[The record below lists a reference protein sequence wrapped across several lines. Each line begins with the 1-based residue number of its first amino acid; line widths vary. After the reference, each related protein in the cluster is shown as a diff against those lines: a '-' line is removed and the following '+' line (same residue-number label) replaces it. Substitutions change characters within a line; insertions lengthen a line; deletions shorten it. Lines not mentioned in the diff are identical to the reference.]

1 MDIRK
6 YLKRKREDN
15 GGGDAVTN
23 TSTAC
28 LDRSSHSDQTQDSDQ
43 TNESGGPSGSGYY
56 SDFCKYTIC
65 KLLLSKQSSVCY
77 KFIVILCI
85 LLSL

>member
-6 YLKRKREDN
+6 YLKHKREDN

-43 TNESGGPSGSGYY
+43 TNESGGPSGSGCY
-56 SDFCKYTIC
+56 SDSCHTRNHVRK
-65 KLLLSKQSSVCY
+65 SGGDASGWS
-77 KFIVILCI
+77 
-85 LLSL
+85 